1 MKVEVWSD
9 VVCPWCYIGKRRLE
23 AALAQ
28 FEHADEVEVVWR
40 SYELNPRAQP
50 VSEGLYVER
59 LARKYNVTI
68 EQALA
73 MNERVARIAEDEGLH
88 YRFDIA
94 RPGNTLDA
102 HRVIHLAAEH
112 GLQDAMKERLLAAYQ
127 CEGEAIGDRAVL
139 VRQAATVGLDS
150 DEVAVMLESDRFV
163 DEVRADEAAAEE
175 LAITGV
181 PFFVMGR
188 KAAVPGAQDVD
199 TMLLVLE
206 RAWAKLEAARV
217 AEADAC
223 GPDGCEV
230 V

>member
-1 MKVEVWSD
+1 MKIEVWSD

-23 AALAQ
+23 AALER

-40 SYELNPRAQP
+40 SYELNPRARP

-59 LARKYNVTI
+59 LARKYGVSI
-68 EQALA
+68 EQAMA
-73 MNERVARIAEDEGLH
+73 MNERVTRIAEDEGLI

-102 HRVIHLAAEH
+102 HRVIHLGAEH
-112 GLQDAMKERLLAAYQ
+112 GVQDTVKERLLAAYQ

-139 VRQAATVGLDS
+139 AQLAGEAGLDPA
-150 DEVAVMLESDRFV
+150 EVAAMLETDRFV
-163 DEVRADEAAAEE
+163 AEVREDEAAADE
-175 LAITGV
+175 LSITGV
-181 PFFVMGR
+181 PFFLMGR

-206 RAWAKLEAARV
+206 RAWAKLEAARL